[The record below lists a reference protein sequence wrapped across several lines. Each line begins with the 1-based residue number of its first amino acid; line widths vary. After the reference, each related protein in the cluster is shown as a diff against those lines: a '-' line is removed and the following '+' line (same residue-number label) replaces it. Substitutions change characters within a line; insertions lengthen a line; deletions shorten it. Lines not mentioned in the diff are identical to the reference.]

1 MIRFI
6 LAFIAFFGL
15 PVNLVA
21 QFGGQVMIQRNS
33 NKFFDDIDKP
43 FTTYANWGVGG
54 SWQSKWF
61 HVHAAI
67 TESTFEESLHS
78 SWTTNKQGSFGSSNG
93 WYSTKRSVDVALNYV
108 GCRIGVDYVINHKER
123 FNLLIGVSVQT
134 DWLVS
139 ETESNYVE
147 TTTNPFPYS
156 HGTPDAV
163 VAVDQYFYWN
173 VLIKSRFYFLPRF
186 YAEIQFGL
194 SFYKEPRINNTM
206 LSGTTDG
213 WPHAFDEPFYA
224 VHSLGILSQYVANE
238 CGLSL
243 GYRFGKK
250 NATSNK
256 TPAPR

>member
-1 MIRFI
+1 MNRYI
-6 LAFIAFFGL
+6 LAFIAFL
-15 PVNLVA
+15 MLSSDLSA
-21 QFGGQVMIQRNS
+21 QFGVHTFIQRNS
-33 NKFFDDIDKP
+33 NRFFSDTDTP
-43 FTTYANWGVGG
+43 FTSYANWGVGG

-67 TESTFEESLHS
+67 TESTFEESLNS
-78 SWTTNKQGSFGSSNG
+78 SWTTNMQGSFGSSNG

-123 FNLLIGVSVQT
+123 FNLLIGASVQT

-139 ETESNYVE
+139 ETESNYTE
-147 TTTNPFPYS
+147 TTTYPFPYN
-156 HGTPDAV
+156 HGTPDAA

-194 SFYKEPRINNTM
+194 SFYKEPRVINTVI
-206 LSGTTDG
+206 SGTTDG
-213 WPHAFDEPFYA
+213 WPHAFDESFYA
-224 VHSLGILSQYVANE
+224 VNSLGILSQYVANE
-238 CGLSL
+238 CGISI

-250 NATSNK
+250 VPTSNK
-256 TPAPR
+256 TPAPN